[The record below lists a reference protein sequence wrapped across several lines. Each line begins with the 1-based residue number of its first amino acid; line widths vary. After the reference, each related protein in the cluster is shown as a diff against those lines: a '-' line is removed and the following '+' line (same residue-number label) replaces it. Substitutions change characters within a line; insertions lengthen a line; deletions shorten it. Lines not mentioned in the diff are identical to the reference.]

1 MRTGPAKFD
10 VGSTTVNH
18 WFDGMAMLHRFS
30 FADGRVTYANRFL
43 RSDSYCEAVVK
54 GSLAR
59 GEFATDPCRTLFQR
73 VAAVFS
79 PHLTDNCNVNV
90 DMFGGVPVALTETTL
105 PVRFDAETLQTLGHY
120 AASAEVGGMVSIA
133 HPAPRRR
140 ARLPLQLRRRV
151 RPQVALPAV
160 RHSRRWLARA
170 CRRRDAG
177 RQAGLHALVRDD
189 RALPGADRVPARR
202 RSVAADAGGRAI
214 HPQLPLAAR
223 SGSALSRVRQ
233 GQRRASS
240 LRARPTRRSPST
252 TSTPS
257 RKASDLL
264 IDVITYDDAG
274 IIDQLYLS
282 HLRAG
287 ESVNAT
293 GRLTRYILS
302 LDDVEPVEV
311 VQLADEMIE
320 LPRIDYERCA
330 GRAYRFVW
338 GTGRTQGGDFLDSIV
353 RIDLASRATRT
364 WHAERLLSR

>member
-1 MRTGPAKFD
+1 MPLPLQGTFPPWLTGSLLRTGPAKFD

-30 FADGRVTYANRFL
+30 FADGAVTYANRFL

-90 DMFGGVPVALTETTL
+90 DVFGGVPVALTETTL

-133 HPAPRRR
+133 HPHHDA
-140 ARLPLQLRRRV
+140 ARGCRFSYV
-151 RPQVALPAV
+151 VDFRPQVALPAV

-189 RALPGADRVPARR
+189 RALPGADGVPARR
-202 RSVAADAGGRAI
+202 RSAAADAGGRAI

-223 SGSALSRVRQ
+223 ARPALSRVRQ
-233 GQRRASS
+233 GQRRARRFAHGRRGVRLPPRQRLRGRLRSS
-240 LRARPTRRSPST
+240 HRRH
-252 TSTPS
+252 
-257 RKASDLL
+257 
-264 IDVITYDDAG
+264 
-274 IIDQLYLS
+274 
-282 HLRAG
+282 HLRRRRHHRPA
-287 ESVNAT
+287 
-293 GRLTRYILS
+293 LS
-302 LDDVEPVEV
+302 LA
-311 VQLADEMIE
+311 LA
-320 LPRIDYERCA
+320 RR
-330 GRAYRFVW
+330 
-338 GTGRTQGGDFLDSIV
+338 
-353 RIDLASRATRT
+353 
-364 WHAERLLSR
+364 